1 MPAPARADEIDRV
14 DGRNRPVGRV
24 LRRDALRI
32 GANFRTVH
40 VIMSTTDDRVILQRL
55 ADGRERHPGRL
66 GSSVAGYLHAGED
79 PETAALRRTRE
90 ELGVIPHLRERGV
103 VRMRDRQSDKFV
115 SVFTGVTD
123 HYHNALPEQIERL
136 QELTRHEVS
145 SLLTSNPDQFTP
157 TFRRVW
163 SYLHDT

>member
-1 MPAPARADEIDRV
+1 MPAPARTDEIDRV

-24 LRRDALRI
+24 LRKDALRA

-40 VIMSTTDDRVILQRL
+40 VILTTTDGLVILQRL
-55 ADGRERHPGRL
+55 ADRRERHPGRL

-79 PETAALRRTRE
+79 PEAAALRRTRE
-90 ELGVIPHLRERGV
+90 ELGISPHLRERGV

-136 QELTRHEVS
+136 QVLTRDEVS
-145 SLLTSNPDQFTP
+145 AQLTSNPDRFTP

-163 SYLHDT
+163 SYLHEQ